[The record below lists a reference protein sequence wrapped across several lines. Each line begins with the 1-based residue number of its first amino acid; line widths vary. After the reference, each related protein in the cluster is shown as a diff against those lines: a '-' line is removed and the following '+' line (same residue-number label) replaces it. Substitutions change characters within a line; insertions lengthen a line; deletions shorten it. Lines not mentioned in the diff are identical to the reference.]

1 MQTLHRDQIFI
12 SVSGPVSGP
21 VRNLQAVRS
30 LQAGL
35 REVCHRSVSGH
46 RQITARSQANHNP
59 LTGKSYTAH
68 NQITTRSQG
77 LQPPNLRLQN
87 SYRLAYNSPYSIPHK
102 NKQFKVYRVSM
113 AVEVLTLLV
122 TRSYLEQR
130 ASLLGA
136 KMLLGAPG
144 IASRSKDAIS
154 SYSCRLDRSFGQ
166 LRLRVFS
173 NAQLP

>member
-46 RQITARSQANHNP
+46 RQITARSQPAHSKSQPVHNPLTAKSQPVHSPLTGKSQPVHNPLTANHSPSTARSQANHTP
-59 LTGKSYTAH
+59 LTGKSYIAH

-113 AVEVLTLLV
+113 AVEVLRLTL
-122 TRSYLEQR
+122 
-130 ASLLGA
+130 AG
-136 KMLLGAPG
+136 
-144 IASRSKDAIS
+144 
-154 SYSCRLDRSFGQ
+154 
-166 LRLRVFS
+166 
-173 NAQLP
+173 